1 MKRHFANMVFALIL
15 AAYTVYA
22 ALDTFVIVRVLTPD
36 TLPTATAEASTA
48 PTEAPTTVPTAT
60 ESPAEQATTAPIS
73 ADTEYHDDQID
84 IVLTTMRVENTTVY
98 VADVQIAD
106 ISLLKTA
113 LAGNTYARN
122 LTETTSVQA
131 ANAGA
136 ILAINGDYYGAQ
148 ERGYVLRNGVLYRA
162 SAQSGTDALVIGA
175 DGNFRIITEGE
186 TSADTLVREGAWQ
199 VLTFGPALINGGQ
212 VTVSSSDEVGRA
224 MTSNPRTAI
233 GQISEGHY
241 LLVVSDGRTKESA
254 GLSLRQLAELMQSLG
269 AQVAYNLDGGGSST
283 MVFQGRVVS
292 IITEGETSADTLVRE
307 GAWQVLTF
315 GPALINGGQVTV
327 SSSDE
332 VGRAMTSNPRTAIG
346 QISEGH
352 YLLVVS
358 DGRTKE
364 SAGLS
369 LRQLAEL
376 MQSLGAQVA
385 YNLDGGGSST
395 MVFQGRVVN
404 NPTTN
409 GRSIRERSVSDIVY
423 IGY

>member
-1 MKRHFANMVFALIL
+1 MKRHFASMVFALIL

-48 PTEAPTTVPTAT
+48 PTEAPTAAPTAA
-60 ESPAEQATTAPIS
+60 EPPAEQATTAPIS
-73 ADTEYHDDQID
+73 TDTEYHDDQID

-131 ANAGA
+131 ANTGA

-175 DGNFRIITEGE
+175 DGNFRIINEGE

-199 VLTFGPALINGGQ
+199 VLTFGPALVKDGQ
-212 VTVSSSDEVGRA
+212 VTVRSSDEVGRA

-241 LLVVSDGRTKESA
+241 LLVVSDGRTKEST

-269 AQVAYNLDGGGSST
+269 AQ
-283 MVFQGRVVS
+283 
-292 IITEGETSADTLVRE
+292 I
-307 GAWQVLTF
+307 
-315 GPALINGGQVTV
+315 
-327 SSSDE
+327 
-332 VGRAMTSNPRTAIG
+332 
-346 QISEGH
+346 
-352 YLLVVS
+352 
-358 DGRTKE
+358 
-364 SAGLS
+364 
-369 LRQLAEL
+369 
-376 MQSLGAQVA
+376 A

>member
-1 MKRHFANMVFALIL
+1 
-15 AAYTVYA
+15 
-22 ALDTFVIVRVLTPD
+22 
-36 TLPTATAEASTA
+36 
-48 PTEAPTTVPTAT
+48 
-60 ESPAEQATTAPIS
+60 
-73 ADTEYHDDQID
+73 
-84 IVLTTMRVENTTVY
+84 MRVENTTVY

-162 SAQSGTDALVIGA
+162 SAQSSTDALVIGA

-186 TSADTLVREGAWQ
+186 TSADTLVHEGAWQ
-199 VLTFGPALINGGQ
+199 VLTFGPALVKDGQ

-241 LLVVSDGRTKESA
+241 LLVVSDGRTKEST

-269 AQVAYNLDGGGSST
+269 AQTAYNLDGGGSST
-283 MVFQGRVVS
+283 MVFQGC
-292 IITEGETSADTLVRE
+292 
-307 GAWQVLTF
+307 
-315 GPALINGGQVTV
+315 
-327 SSSDE
+327 
-332 VGRAMTSNPRTAIG
+332 
-346 QISEGH
+346 
-352 YLLVVS
+352 
-358 DGRTKE
+358 
-364 SAGLS
+364 
-369 LRQLAEL
+369 
-376 MQSLGAQVA
+376 
-385 YNLDGGGSST
+385 
-395 MVFQGRVVN
+395 VVN
-404 NPTTN
+404 SPTTN

>member
-15 AAYTVYA
+15 IAYTVYA

-48 PTEAPTTVPTAT
+48 PTEAPTAVPTAT

-73 ADTEYHDDQID
+73 TDTEYHDDQID

-98 VADVQIAD
+98 VADVQLAD

-113 LAGNTYARN
+113 LAGNT
-122 LTETTSVQA
+122 
-131 ANAGA
+131 GA

-175 DGNFRIITEGE
+175 DGNFRIINEGE

-241 LLVVSDGRTKESA
+241 LLVVSDGRTKESN

-269 AQVAYNLDGGGSST
+269 AQIAYNLDGGGSST
-283 MVFQGRVVS
+283 MVFQGRV
-292 IITEGETSADTLVRE
+292 I
-307 GAWQVLTF
+307 
-315 GPALINGGQVTV
+315 
-327 SSSDE
+327 
-332 VGRAMTSNPRTAIG
+332 
-346 QISEGH
+346 
-352 YLLVVS
+352 
-358 DGRTKE
+358 
-364 SAGLS
+364 
-369 LRQLAEL
+369 
-376 MQSLGAQVA
+376 
-385 YNLDGGGSST
+385 
-395 MVFQGRVVN
+395 N

>member
-1 MKRHFANMVFALIL
+1 MKRHFASMVFALIL

-36 TLPTATAEASTA
+36 TLPTATVEASTA
-48 PTEAPTTVPTAT
+48 PTAT
-60 ESPAEQATTAPIS
+60 EPPAEQATTAPIS

-98 VADVQIAD
+98 VADVQLAD

-175 DGNFRIITEGE
+175 DGSFRIINEGE

-241 LLVVSDGRTKESA
+241 LLVVSDGRTKES
-254 GLSLRQLAELMQSLG
+254 
-269 AQVAYNLDGGGSST
+269 T
-283 MVFQGRVVS
+283 
-292 IITEGETSADTLVRE
+292 
-307 GAWQVLTF
+307 
-315 GPALINGGQVTV
+315 
-327 SSSDE
+327 
-332 VGRAMTSNPRTAIG
+332 
-346 QISEGH
+346 
-352 YLLVVS
+352 
-358 DGRTKE
+358 
-364 SAGLS
+364 GLS

>member
-1 MKRHFANMVFALIL
+1 MKRHFASMVFALIL

-36 TLPTATAEASTA
+36 TLPTATVEASTA
-48 PTEAPTTVPTAT
+48 PTAT
-60 ESPAEQATTAPIS
+60 EPPAEQATTAPIS

-175 DGNFRIITEGE
+175 DGNFRIINEGE

-199 VLTFGPALINGGQ
+199 VLTFGPALVKDGQ
-212 VTVSSSDEVGRA
+212 VTVRSSDEVGRA

-241 LLVVSDGRTKESA
+241 LLVVSDGRTKEST

-269 AQVAYNLDGGGSST
+269 AQ
-283 MVFQGRVVS
+283 
-292 IITEGETSADTLVRE
+292 I
-307 GAWQVLTF
+307 
-315 GPALINGGQVTV
+315 
-327 SSSDE
+327 
-332 VGRAMTSNPRTAIG
+332 
-346 QISEGH
+346 
-352 YLLVVS
+352 
-358 DGRTKE
+358 
-364 SAGLS
+364 
-369 LRQLAEL
+369 
-376 MQSLGAQVA
+376 A

>member
-1 MKRHFANMVFALIL
+1 MCC
-15 AAYTVYA
+15 
-22 ALDTFVIVRVLTPD
+22 
-36 TLPTATAEASTA
+36 ATACCTA
-48 PTEAPTTVPTAT
+48 
-60 ESPAEQATTAPIS
+60 
-73 ADTEYHDDQID
+73 H
-84 IVLTTMRVENTTVY
+84 R
-98 VADVQIAD
+98 
-106 ISLLKTA
+106 
-113 LAGNTYARN
+113 R
-122 LTETTSVQA
+122 
-131 ANAGA
+131 
-136 ILAINGDYYGAQ
+136 
-148 ERGYVLRNGVLYRA
+148 
-162 SAQSGTDALVIGA
+162 
-175 DGNFRIITEGE
+175 
-186 TSADTLVREGAWQ
+186 
-199 VLTFGPALINGGQ
+199 
-212 VTVSSSDEVGRA
+212 
-224 MTSNPRTAI
+224 
-233 GQISEGHY
+233 
-241 LLVVSDGRTKESA
+241 
-254 GLSLRQLAELMQSLG
+254 
-269 AQVAYNLDGGGSST
+269 
-283 MVFQGRVVS
+283 

>member
-48 PTEAPTTVPTAT
+48 PTAT
-60 ESPAEQATTAPIS
+60 ESPAEQATTTPIS
-73 ADTEYHDDQID
+73 TDTEYHDDQID

-199 VLTFGPALINGGQ
+199 VLTFGPALVKDGQ

-241 LLVVSDGRTKESA
+241 LLVVSDGRTKEST

-269 AQVAYNLDGGGSST
+269 AKT
-283 MVFQGRVVS
+283 
-292 IITEGETSADTLVRE
+292 
-307 GAWQVLTF
+307 
-315 GPALINGGQVTV
+315 
-327 SSSDE
+327 
-332 VGRAMTSNPRTAIG
+332 
-346 QISEGH
+346 
-352 YLLVVS
+352 
-358 DGRTKE
+358 
-364 SAGLS
+364 
-369 LRQLAEL
+369 
-376 MQSLGAQVA
+376 A

>member
-36 TLPTATAEASTA
+36 TLPTATVEASTA
-48 PTEAPTTVPTAT
+48 PTAT
-60 ESPAEQATTAPIS
+60 EPPAEQATTAPIS
-73 ADTEYHDDQID
+73 TDTEYHEDQID

-199 VLTFGPALINGGQ
+199 VLTFGPALVKDGQ

-233 GQISEGHY
+233 GQISEEHY
-241 LLVVSDGRTKESA
+241 LLVVSDGRTKEST

-269 AQVAYNLDGGGSST
+269 AQ
-283 MVFQGRVVS
+283 
-292 IITEGETSADTLVRE
+292 I
-307 GAWQVLTF
+307 
-315 GPALINGGQVTV
+315 
-327 SSSDE
+327 
-332 VGRAMTSNPRTAIG
+332 
-346 QISEGH
+346 
-352 YLLVVS
+352 
-358 DGRTKE
+358 
-364 SAGLS
+364 
-369 LRQLAEL
+369 
-376 MQSLGAQVA
+376 A

>member
-48 PTEAPTTVPTAT
+48 PTE
-60 ESPAEQATTAPIS
+60 SPAEQAATAPIS

-175 DGNFRIITEGE
+175 DGNFRIINEGE

-199 VLTFGPALINGGQ
+199 VLTFGPALIKDGQ

-241 LLVVSDGRTKESA
+241 LLVVSDGRTKEST

-269 AQVAYNLDGGGSST
+269 AQ
-283 MVFQGRVVS
+283 
-292 IITEGETSADTLVRE
+292 I
-307 GAWQVLTF
+307 
-315 GPALINGGQVTV
+315 
-327 SSSDE
+327 
-332 VGRAMTSNPRTAIG
+332 
-346 QISEGH
+346 
-352 YLLVVS
+352 
-358 DGRTKE
+358 
-364 SAGLS
+364 
-369 LRQLAEL
+369 
-376 MQSLGAQVA
+376 A

-404 NPTTN
+404 SPTTN

>member
-15 AAYTVYA
+15 IAYTVYA
-22 ALDTFVIVRVLTPD
+22 ALDTFVIVRVLTLD
-36 TLPTATAEASTA
+36 TLPTATVEASTA
-48 PTEAPTTVPTAT
+48 PTAT
-60 ESPAEQATTAPIS
+60 EPPAEQATTAPIS
-73 ADTEYHDDQID
+73 TDTEYHDDQID

-98 VADVQIAD
+98 VADVQLAD

-199 VLTFGPALINGGQ
+199 VLTFGPALVKGGQ

-241 LLVVSDGRTKESA
+241 LLVVSDGRTKEST

-269 AQVAYNLDGGGSST
+269 AQ
-283 MVFQGRVVS
+283 
-292 IITEGETSADTLVRE
+292 I
-307 GAWQVLTF
+307 
-315 GPALINGGQVTV
+315 
-327 SSSDE
+327 
-332 VGRAMTSNPRTAIG
+332 
-346 QISEGH
+346 
-352 YLLVVS
+352 
-358 DGRTKE
+358 
-364 SAGLS
+364 
-369 LRQLAEL
+369 
-376 MQSLGAQVA
+376 A

>member
-15 AAYTVYA
+15 IAYTVYA

-36 TLPTATAEASTA
+36 TLPTATAEAST
-48 PTEAPTTVPTAT
+48 VPTAA
-60 ESPAEQATTAPIS
+60 EPPAEQATTAPIS

-98 VADVQIAD
+98 VADVQLAD

-199 VLTFGPALINGGQ
+199 VLTFGPALISGGQ

-241 LLVVSDGRTKESA
+241 LLVVSDGRTKEST

-269 AQVAYNLDGGGSST
+269 AQ
-283 MVFQGRVVS
+283 
-292 IITEGETSADTLVRE
+292 I
-307 GAWQVLTF
+307 
-315 GPALINGGQVTV
+315 
-327 SSSDE
+327 
-332 VGRAMTSNPRTAIG
+332 
-346 QISEGH
+346 
-352 YLLVVS
+352 
-358 DGRTKE
+358 
-364 SAGLS
+364 
-369 LRQLAEL
+369 
-376 MQSLGAQVA
+376 A

-404 NPTTN
+404 SPTTN

>member
-15 AAYTVYA
+15 IAYTVYA

-36 TLPTATAEASTA
+36 TL

-73 ADTEYHDDQID
+73 TDTEYHDDQID

-175 DGNFRIITEGE
+175 DGNFRIINEGE

-199 VLTFGPALINGGQ
+199 VLTFGPALVKDGQ

-241 LLVVSDGRTKESA
+241 LLVVSDGRTKEST

-269 AQVAYNLDGGGSST
+269 AQ
-283 MVFQGRVVS
+283 
-292 IITEGETSADTLVRE
+292 I
-307 GAWQVLTF
+307 
-315 GPALINGGQVTV
+315 
-327 SSSDE
+327 
-332 VGRAMTSNPRTAIG
+332 
-346 QISEGH
+346 
-352 YLLVVS
+352 
-358 DGRTKE
+358 
-364 SAGLS
+364 
-369 LRQLAEL
+369 
-376 MQSLGAQVA
+376 A

>member
-1 MKRHFANMVFALIL
+1 
-15 AAYTVYA
+15 
-22 ALDTFVIVRVLTPD
+22 
-36 TLPTATAEASTA
+36 
-48 PTEAPTTVPTAT
+48 
-60 ESPAEQATTAPIS
+60 
-73 ADTEYHDDQID
+73 
-84 IVLTTMRVENTTVY
+84 MRVENTTVY
-98 VADVQIAD
+98 VADVQLAD

-233 GQISEGHY
+233 GQIREGHY

-269 AQVAYNLDGGGSST
+269 AQ
-283 MVFQGRVVS
+283 
-292 IITEGETSADTLVRE
+292 I
-307 GAWQVLTF
+307 
-315 GPALINGGQVTV
+315 
-327 SSSDE
+327 
-332 VGRAMTSNPRTAIG
+332 
-346 QISEGH
+346 
-352 YLLVVS
+352 
-358 DGRTKE
+358 
-364 SAGLS
+364 
-369 LRQLAEL
+369 
-376 MQSLGAQVA
+376 A

>member
-15 AAYTVYA
+15 IAYTVYA

-36 TLPTATAEASTA
+36 TLPTATAEAST
-48 PTEAPTTVPTAT
+48 VPTAT
-60 ESPAEQATTAPIS
+60 ESPAEQTTTAPIS
-73 ADTEYHDDQID
+73 ADMEYHDDQID

-131 ANAGA
+131 ANTGA

-199 VLTFGPALINGGQ
+199 VLTFGPALIKNGQ

-241 LLVVSDGRTKESA
+241 LLVVSDGRTKEST

-269 AQVAYNLDGGGSST
+269 AQ
-283 MVFQGRVVS
+283 
-292 IITEGETSADTLVRE
+292 I
-307 GAWQVLTF
+307 
-315 GPALINGGQVTV
+315 
-327 SSSDE
+327 
-332 VGRAMTSNPRTAIG
+332 
-346 QISEGH
+346 
-352 YLLVVS
+352 
-358 DGRTKE
+358 
-364 SAGLS
+364 
-369 LRQLAEL
+369 
-376 MQSLGAQVA
+376 A

>member
-15 AAYTVYA
+15 IAYTVYA

-48 PTEAPTTVPTAT
+48 PTAT
-60 ESPAEQATTAPIS
+60 EPPAEQATTAPIS
-73 ADTEYHDDQID
+73 TDTEYHDDQID

-175 DGNFRIITEGE
+175 DGNFRIINEGE

-269 AQVAYNLDGGGSST
+269 AQ
-283 MVFQGRVVS
+283 
-292 IITEGETSADTLVRE
+292 I
-307 GAWQVLTF
+307 
-315 GPALINGGQVTV
+315 
-327 SSSDE
+327 
-332 VGRAMTSNPRTAIG
+332 
-346 QISEGH
+346 
-352 YLLVVS
+352 
-358 DGRTKE
+358 
-364 SAGLS
+364 
-369 LRQLAEL
+369 
-376 MQSLGAQVA
+376 A

>member
-48 PTEAPTTVPTAT
+48 PTEAPTEP
-60 ESPAEQATTAPIS
+60 PAEQATTAPIS

-148 ERGYVLRNGVLYRA
+148 ERGYVLRNGMLYRA

-199 VLTFGPALINGGQ
+199 VLTFGPALVKDGQ
-212 VTVSSSDEVGRA
+212 VTVRSSDEVGRA

-241 LLVVSDGRTKESA
+241 LLVVSDGRTKEST

-269 AQVAYNLDGGGSST
+269 AQ
-283 MVFQGRVVS
+283 
-292 IITEGETSADTLVRE
+292 I
-307 GAWQVLTF
+307 
-315 GPALINGGQVTV
+315 
-327 SSSDE
+327 
-332 VGRAMTSNPRTAIG
+332 
-346 QISEGH
+346 
-352 YLLVVS
+352 
-358 DGRTKE
+358 
-364 SAGLS
+364 
-369 LRQLAEL
+369 
-376 MQSLGAQVA
+376 A

>member
-1 MKRHFANMVFALIL
+1 MKRHFASMVFALIL

-48 PTEAPTTVPTAT
+48 PTEAP
-60 ESPAEQATTAPIS
+60 TTAPIS

-148 ERGYVLRNGVLYRA
+148 ERGYVLRNGMLYRA

-199 VLTFGPALINGGQ
+199 VLTFGPALINDGQ

-269 AQVAYNLDGGGSST
+269 AQ
-283 MVFQGRVVS
+283 
-292 IITEGETSADTLVRE
+292 I
-307 GAWQVLTF
+307 
-315 GPALINGGQVTV
+315 
-327 SSSDE
+327 
-332 VGRAMTSNPRTAIG
+332 
-346 QISEGH
+346 
-352 YLLVVS
+352 
-358 DGRTKE
+358 
-364 SAGLS
+364 
-369 LRQLAEL
+369 
-376 MQSLGAQVA
+376 A

-409 GRSIRERSVSDIVY
+409 GRSLRERSVSDIVY

>member
-48 PTEAPTTVPTAT
+48 PTAT
-60 ESPAEQATTAPIS
+60 EPPAEQTTTAPIS
-73 ADTEYHDDQID
+73 TDTEYHDDQID

-131 ANAGA
+131 ANTGA

-148 ERGYVLRNGVLYRA
+148 EHGYVLRNGVLYRA

-175 DGNFRIITEGE
+175 DGNFRIINEGE

-269 AQVAYNLDGGGSST
+269 AQ
-283 MVFQGRVVS
+283 
-292 IITEGETSADTLVRE
+292 I
-307 GAWQVLTF
+307 
-315 GPALINGGQVTV
+315 
-327 SSSDE
+327 
-332 VGRAMTSNPRTAIG
+332 
-346 QISEGH
+346 
-352 YLLVVS
+352 
-358 DGRTKE
+358 
-364 SAGLS
+364 
-369 LRQLAEL
+369 
-376 MQSLGAQVA
+376 A

-404 NPTTN
+404 SPTTN

>member
-48 PTEAPTTVPTAT
+48 PTAT
-60 ESPAEQATTAPIS
+60 EPPAEQATTAPIS
-73 ADTEYHDDQID
+73 TDTEYHDDQID

-241 LLVVSDGRTKESA
+241 LLVVSDGRTKEST

-269 AQVAYNLDGGGSST
+269 AQ
-283 MVFQGRVVS
+283 
-292 IITEGETSADTLVRE
+292 I
-307 GAWQVLTF
+307 
-315 GPALINGGQVTV
+315 
-327 SSSDE
+327 
-332 VGRAMTSNPRTAIG
+332 
-346 QISEGH
+346 
-352 YLLVVS
+352 
-358 DGRTKE
+358 
-364 SAGLS
+364 
-369 LRQLAEL
+369 
-376 MQSLGAQVA
+376 A

-404 NPTTN
+404 SPTTN

>member
-1 MKRHFANMVFALIL
+1 MKRHFASMVFALIL

-36 TLPTATAEASTA
+36 TLPTATVEASTA
-48 PTEAPTTVPTAT
+48 PTAT
-60 ESPAEQATTAPIS
+60 EPPAEQATTAPIS
-73 ADTEYHDDQID
+73 TDTEYHDDQID

-148 ERGYVLRNGVLYRA
+148 ERGYVLLNGVLYRA

-175 DGNFRIITEGE
+175 DGNFRIINEGE

-241 LLVVSDGRTKESA
+241 LLVVSDGRTKES
-254 GLSLRQLAELMQSLG
+254 
-269 AQVAYNLDGGGSST
+269 T
-283 MVFQGRVVS
+283 
-292 IITEGETSADTLVRE
+292 
-307 GAWQVLTF
+307 
-315 GPALINGGQVTV
+315 
-327 SSSDE
+327 
-332 VGRAMTSNPRTAIG
+332 
-346 QISEGH
+346 
-352 YLLVVS
+352 
-358 DGRTKE
+358 
-364 SAGLS
+364 GLS

-404 NPTTN
+404 SPTTN

>member
-15 AAYTVYA
+15 TAYTVYA

-48 PTEAPTTVPTAT
+48 PTEAPTAVPTAT
-60 ESPAEQATTAPIS
+60 EFPAEQATTAPIS
-73 ADTEYHDDQID
+73 TDTEYHDDQID

-122 LTETTSVQA
+122 LTETTSAQA

-175 DGNFRIITEGE
+175 DGNFRIINEGE

-199 VLTFGPALINGGQ
+199 VLTFGPALIKDGQ

-241 LLVVSDGRTKESA
+241 LLVVSDGRTKEST

-269 AQVAYNLDGGGSST
+269 AQ
-283 MVFQGRVVS
+283 
-292 IITEGETSADTLVRE
+292 I
-307 GAWQVLTF
+307 
-315 GPALINGGQVTV
+315 
-327 SSSDE
+327 
-332 VGRAMTSNPRTAIG
+332 
-346 QISEGH
+346 
-352 YLLVVS
+352 
-358 DGRTKE
+358 
-364 SAGLS
+364 
-369 LRQLAEL
+369 
-376 MQSLGAQVA
+376 A

-409 GRSIRERSVSDIVY
+409 GRSIRERNVSDIVY

>member
-48 PTEAPTTVPTAT
+48 PTEAPTT
-60 ESPAEQATTAPIS
+60 APIS
-73 ADTEYHDDQID
+73 TDTEYHDDQID
-84 IVLTTMRVENTTVY
+84 IVLTTMRVEDTTVY
-98 VADVQIAD
+98 VADVQLAD

-241 LLVVSDGRTKESA
+241 LLVVSDGRTKES
-254 GLSLRQLAELMQSLG
+254 
-269 AQVAYNLDGGGSST
+269 T
-283 MVFQGRVVS
+283 
-292 IITEGETSADTLVRE
+292 
-307 GAWQVLTF
+307 
-315 GPALINGGQVTV
+315 
-327 SSSDE
+327 
-332 VGRAMTSNPRTAIG
+332 
-346 QISEGH
+346 
-352 YLLVVS
+352 
-358 DGRTKE
+358 
-364 SAGLS
+364 GLS

>member
-1 MKRHFANMVFALIL
+1 MKRHFASMVFALIL

-48 PTEAPTTVPTAT
+48 PTEAP
-60 ESPAEQATTAPIS
+60 TTAPIS

-199 VLTFGPALINGGQ
+199 VLTFGPALIKDGQ

-241 LLVVSDGRTKESA
+241 LLVVSDGRTEESA

-269 AQVAYNLDGGGSST
+269 AQIAYNLDGGGSST
-283 MVFQGRVVS
+283 
-292 IITEGETSADTLVRE
+292 I
-307 GAWQVLTF
+307 
-315 GPALINGGQVTV
+315 
-327 SSSDE
+327 
-332 VGRAMTSNPRTAIG
+332 
-346 QISEGH
+346 
-352 YLLVVS
+352 
-358 DGRTKE
+358 
-364 SAGLS
+364 
-369 LRQLAEL
+369 
-376 MQSLGAQVA
+376 
-385 YNLDGGGSST
+385 
-395 MVFQGRVVN
+395 VFQGRVVN

-409 GRSIRERSVSDIVY
+409 GRSIHERSVSDIVY

>member
-48 PTEAPTTVPTAT
+48 PTAT
-60 ESPAEQATTAPIS
+60 EPPAEQATTAPIS

-241 LLVVSDGRTKESA
+241 LLVVSDGRTKES
-254 GLSLRQLAELMQSLG
+254 
-269 AQVAYNLDGGGSST
+269 T
-283 MVFQGRVVS
+283 
-292 IITEGETSADTLVRE
+292 
-307 GAWQVLTF
+307 
-315 GPALINGGQVTV
+315 
-327 SSSDE
+327 
-332 VGRAMTSNPRTAIG
+332 
-346 QISEGH
+346 
-352 YLLVVS
+352 
-358 DGRTKE
+358 
-364 SAGLS
+364 GLS

>member
-36 TLPTATAEASTA
+36 TLPTATVEASTA
-48 PTEAPTTVPTAT
+48 PTAT
-60 ESPAEQATTAPIS
+60 EPPAEQATTAPIS
-73 ADTEYHDDQID
+73 TDTEYHDDQID

-131 ANAGA
+131 ANTGA

-175 DGNFRIITEGE
+175 DGNFRIINEGE

-199 VLTFGPALINGGQ
+199 VLTFGPALISGGQ

-241 LLVVSDGRTKESA
+241 LLVVSDGRTKEST

-269 AQVAYNLDGGGSST
+269 AQT
-283 MVFQGRVVS
+283 
-292 IITEGETSADTLVRE
+292 
-307 GAWQVLTF
+307 
-315 GPALINGGQVTV
+315 
-327 SSSDE
+327 
-332 VGRAMTSNPRTAIG
+332 
-346 QISEGH
+346 
-352 YLLVVS
+352 
-358 DGRTKE
+358 
-364 SAGLS
+364 
-369 LRQLAEL
+369 
-376 MQSLGAQVA
+376 A

>member
-15 AAYTVYA
+15 IAYTVYA

-36 TLPTATAEASTA
+36 TLPMATATAEAATA
-48 PTEAPTTVPTAT
+48 APETTESPTAT
-60 ESPAEQATTAPIS
+60 PDVTESPTDAPEATAEPTAQTTSAPIS
-73 ADTEYHDDQID
+73 TDTEYHDDQID

-148 ERGYVLRNGVLYRA
+148 ERGYVLRNGVLYRS
-162 SAQSGTDALVIGA
+162 SAQSGTDALVIDA

-186 TSADTLVREGAWQ
+186 TNADTLASECAWQ
-199 VLTFGPALINGGQ
+199 ILTFGPALVVDGQ
-212 VTVSSSDEVGRA
+212 VTVSSNDEVGRA

-241 LLVVSDGRTKESA
+241 LLVVSDGRTGASS
-254 GLSLRQLAELMQSLG
+254 GLSLRQLAEVMQSLG

-283 MVFQGRVVS
+283 MVFQGRV
-292 IITEGETSADTLVRE
+292 I
-307 GAWQVLTF
+307 
-315 GPALINGGQVTV
+315 
-327 SSSDE
+327 
-332 VGRAMTSNPRTAIG
+332 
-346 QISEGH
+346 
-352 YLLVVS
+352 
-358 DGRTKE
+358 
-364 SAGLS
+364 
-369 LRQLAEL
+369 
-376 MQSLGAQVA
+376 
-385 YNLDGGGSST
+385 
-395 MVFQGRVVN
+395 N

>member
-36 TLPTATAEASTA
+36 TLPTATVEASTA
-48 PTEAPTTVPTAT
+48 PTAT
-60 ESPAEQATTAPIS
+60 EPPAEQATTAPIS
-73 ADTEYHDDQID
+73 TDTEYHDDQID

-175 DGNFRIITEGE
+175 DGNFRIINESE

-199 VLTFGPALINGGQ
+199 VLTFGPALIKDGQ

-241 LLVVSDGRTKESA
+241 LLVVSDGRTEESA

-269 AQVAYNLDGGGSST
+269 AQIAYNLDGGGSST
-283 MVFQGRVVS
+283 
-292 IITEGETSADTLVRE
+292 I
-307 GAWQVLTF
+307 
-315 GPALINGGQVTV
+315 
-327 SSSDE
+327 
-332 VGRAMTSNPRTAIG
+332 
-346 QISEGH
+346 
-352 YLLVVS
+352 
-358 DGRTKE
+358 
-364 SAGLS
+364 
-369 LRQLAEL
+369 
-376 MQSLGAQVA
+376 
-385 YNLDGGGSST
+385 
-395 MVFQGRVVN
+395 VFQGRVVN

>member
-1 MKRHFANMVFALIL
+1 
-15 AAYTVYA
+15 
-22 ALDTFVIVRVLTPD
+22 
-36 TLPTATAEASTA
+36 
-48 PTEAPTTVPTAT
+48 
-60 ESPAEQATTAPIS
+60 
-73 ADTEYHDDQID
+73 
-84 IVLTTMRVENTTVY
+84 MRVENTTVY

-131 ANAGA
+131 ANTGA

-162 SAQSGTDALVIGA
+162 SAQSGTDALVIGT
-175 DGNFRIITEGE
+175 DGNFRIINEGE

-199 VLTFGPALINGGQ
+199 VLTFGPALVKDGQ

-241 LLVVSDGRTKESA
+241 LLVVSDGRTKEST

-269 AQVAYNLDGGGSST
+269 AQ
-283 MVFQGRVVS
+283 
-292 IITEGETSADTLVRE
+292 I
-307 GAWQVLTF
+307 
-315 GPALINGGQVTV
+315 
-327 SSSDE
+327 
-332 VGRAMTSNPRTAIG
+332 
-346 QISEGH
+346 
-352 YLLVVS
+352 
-358 DGRTKE
+358 
-364 SAGLS
+364 
-369 LRQLAEL
+369 
-376 MQSLGAQVA
+376 A

>member
-36 TLPTATAEASTA
+36 TLPTATVEASTA
-48 PTEAPTTVPTAT
+48 PTAT
-60 ESPAEQATTAPIS
+60 EPPAEQATTAPIS
-73 ADTEYHDDQID
+73 TDTEYHDDQID

-175 DGNFRIITEGE
+175 DGNFRIINEGE

-241 LLVVSDGRTKESA
+241 LLVVSDGRTKES
-254 GLSLRQLAELMQSLG
+254 
-269 AQVAYNLDGGGSST
+269 T
-283 MVFQGRVVS
+283 
-292 IITEGETSADTLVRE
+292 
-307 GAWQVLTF
+307 
-315 GPALINGGQVTV
+315 
-327 SSSDE
+327 
-332 VGRAMTSNPRTAIG
+332 
-346 QISEGH
+346 
-352 YLLVVS
+352 
-358 DGRTKE
+358 
-364 SAGLS
+364 GLS

-404 NPTTN
+404 SPTTN

>member
-60 ESPAEQATTAPIS
+60 EQAATVPIS
-73 ADTEYHDDQID
+73 TDTEYHDDQID

-131 ANAGA
+131 ANTGA

-224 MTSNPRTAI
+224 MTSNPRTTI

-269 AQVAYNLDGGGSST
+269 AQ
-283 MVFQGRVVS
+283 
-292 IITEGETSADTLVRE
+292 I
-307 GAWQVLTF
+307 
-315 GPALINGGQVTV
+315 
-327 SSSDE
+327 
-332 VGRAMTSNPRTAIG
+332 
-346 QISEGH
+346 
-352 YLLVVS
+352 
-358 DGRTKE
+358 
-364 SAGLS
+364 
-369 LRQLAEL
+369 
-376 MQSLGAQVA
+376 A

>member
-36 TLPTATAEASTA
+36 TLPTSTAEASTA
-48 PTEAPTTVPTAT
+48 PTEAP
-60 ESPAEQATTAPIS
+60 TTAPIS

-98 VADVQIAD
+98 VADVQLAD

-241 LLVVSDGRTKESA
+241 LLVVSDGRTKEST

-269 AQVAYNLDGGGSST
+269 AQ
-283 MVFQGRVVS
+283 
-292 IITEGETSADTLVRE
+292 I
-307 GAWQVLTF
+307 
-315 GPALINGGQVTV
+315 
-327 SSSDE
+327 
-332 VGRAMTSNPRTAIG
+332 
-346 QISEGH
+346 
-352 YLLVVS
+352 
-358 DGRTKE
+358 
-364 SAGLS
+364 
-369 LRQLAEL
+369 
-376 MQSLGAQVA
+376 A

-404 NPTTN
+404 SPTTN

>member
-15 AAYTVYA
+15 ATYTVYA

-48 PTEAPTTVPTAT
+48 PTGAPTAVPTAT
-60 ESPAEQATTAPIS
+60 ESPAEQTTTAPIS
-73 ADTEYHDDQID
+73 TDTEYHDDQID

-122 LTETTSVQA
+122 LTETTSAQA

-162 SAQSGTDALVIGA
+162 SAQSGTDALVIAA
-175 DGNFRIITEGE
+175 DGNFRIINEGE

-241 LLVVSDGRTKESA
+241 LLVVSDGRTKEST

-269 AQVAYNLDGGGSST
+269 AQ
-283 MVFQGRVVS
+283 
-292 IITEGETSADTLVRE
+292 I
-307 GAWQVLTF
+307 
-315 GPALINGGQVTV
+315 
-327 SSSDE
+327 
-332 VGRAMTSNPRTAIG
+332 
-346 QISEGH
+346 
-352 YLLVVS
+352 
-358 DGRTKE
+358 
-364 SAGLS
+364 
-369 LRQLAEL
+369 
-376 MQSLGAQVA
+376 A

>member
-48 PTEAPTTVPTAT
+48 PTEAPTAVPTAM

-73 ADTEYHDDQID
+73 TDTEYHDDQID

-122 LTETTSVQA
+122 LTETTSAQA

-175 DGNFRIITEGE
+175 DGNFRIINEGE

-212 VTVSSSDEVGRA
+212 VTVRSSDEVGRA

-241 LLVVSDGRTKESA
+241 LLVVSDGRTKEST

-269 AQVAYNLDGGGSST
+269 AQ
-283 MVFQGRVVS
+283 
-292 IITEGETSADTLVRE
+292 I
-307 GAWQVLTF
+307 
-315 GPALINGGQVTV
+315 
-327 SSSDE
+327 
-332 VGRAMTSNPRTAIG
+332 
-346 QISEGH
+346 
-352 YLLVVS
+352 
-358 DGRTKE
+358 
-364 SAGLS
+364 
-369 LRQLAEL
+369 
-376 MQSLGAQVA
+376 A

>member
-48 PTEAPTTVPTAT
+48 PTAT
-60 ESPAEQATTAPIS
+60 EPPAEQATTTPIS
-73 ADTEYHDDQID
+73 TDTEYHDDQID

-175 DGNFRIITEGE
+175 DGNFRIITEGK

-199 VLTFGPALINGGQ
+199 VLTFGPALVKDGQ

-241 LLVVSDGRTKESA
+241 LLVVSDGRTKES
-254 GLSLRQLAELMQSLG
+254 
-269 AQVAYNLDGGGSST
+269 T
-283 MVFQGRVVS
+283 
-292 IITEGETSADTLVRE
+292 
-307 GAWQVLTF
+307 
-315 GPALINGGQVTV
+315 
-327 SSSDE
+327 
-332 VGRAMTSNPRTAIG
+332 
-346 QISEGH
+346 
-352 YLLVVS
+352 
-358 DGRTKE
+358 
-364 SAGLS
+364 GLS

-404 NPTTN
+404 SPTTN

>member
-1 MKRHFANMVFALIL
+1 MKRHFASMVFALIL

-36 TLPTATAEASTA
+36 TLPTATAEAST
-48 PTEAPTTVPTAT
+48 VPTAA
-60 ESPAEQATTAPIS
+60 EPPAEQATTAPIS

-175 DGNFRIITEGE
+175 DGNFRIINEGE

-254 GLSLRQLAELMQSLG
+254 GLSLWQLAELMQSLG
-269 AQVAYNLDGGGSST
+269 AQ
-283 MVFQGRVVS
+283 
-292 IITEGETSADTLVRE
+292 I
-307 GAWQVLTF
+307 
-315 GPALINGGQVTV
+315 
-327 SSSDE
+327 
-332 VGRAMTSNPRTAIG
+332 
-346 QISEGH
+346 
-352 YLLVVS
+352 
-358 DGRTKE
+358 
-364 SAGLS
+364 
-369 LRQLAEL
+369 
-376 MQSLGAQVA
+376 A

>member
-48 PTEAPTTVPTAT
+48 PTEAPTTAPTAT

-175 DGNFRIITEGE
+175 DGNFRIINEGE

-199 VLTFGPALINGGQ
+199 VLTFG
-212 VTVSSSDEVGRA
+212 R
-224 MTSNPRTAI
+224 R
-233 GQISEGHY
+233 
-241 LLVVSDGRTKESA
+241 
-254 GLSLRQLAELMQSLG
+254 
-269 AQVAYNLDGGGSST
+269 
-283 MVFQGRVVS
+283 
-292 IITEGETSADTLVRE
+292 
-307 GAWQVLTF
+307 
-315 GPALINGGQVTV
+315 
-327 SSSDE
+327 
-332 VGRAMTSNPRTAIG
+332 
-346 QISEGH
+346 
-352 YLLVVS
+352 
-358 DGRTKE
+358 
-364 SAGLS
+364 
-369 LRQLAEL
+369 
-376 MQSLGAQVA
+376 
-385 YNLDGGGSST
+385 
-395 MVFQGRVVN
+395 
-404 NPTTN
+404 
-409 GRSIRERSVSDIVY
+409 
-423 IGY
+423 

>member
-36 TLPTATAEASTA
+36 TLPTATVEASTA
-48 PTEAPTTVPTAT
+48 PTAT
-60 ESPAEQATTAPIS
+60 EPPAEQATTTPIS
-73 ADTEYHDDQID
+73 TDTEYHDDQLD

-199 VLTFGPALINGGQ
+199 VLTFGPALVKDGQ

-241 LLVVSDGRTKESA
+241 LLVVSDGRTKES
-254 GLSLRQLAELMQSLG
+254 
-269 AQVAYNLDGGGSST
+269 T
-283 MVFQGRVVS
+283 
-292 IITEGETSADTLVRE
+292 
-307 GAWQVLTF
+307 
-315 GPALINGGQVTV
+315 
-327 SSSDE
+327 
-332 VGRAMTSNPRTAIG
+332 
-346 QISEGH
+346 
-352 YLLVVS
+352 
-358 DGRTKE
+358 
-364 SAGLS
+364 GLS

-404 NPTTN
+404 SPTTN

>member
-15 AAYTVYA
+15 IAYTVYA

-48 PTEAPTTVPTAT
+48 PTEAPTAAPTAT
-60 ESPAEQATTAPIS
+60 EQATTAPIFT
-73 ADTEYHDDQID
+73 DTEYHDDQID

-98 VADVQIAD
+98 VADVQLAD

-131 ANAGA
+131 ANTGA

-199 VLTFGPALINGGQ
+199 VLTFGPALVKDGQ

-241 LLVVSDGRTKESA
+241 LLVVSDGRTKEST

-269 AQVAYNLDGGGSST
+269 AQ
-283 MVFQGRVVS
+283 
-292 IITEGETSADTLVRE
+292 I
-307 GAWQVLTF
+307 
-315 GPALINGGQVTV
+315 
-327 SSSDE
+327 
-332 VGRAMTSNPRTAIG
+332 
-346 QISEGH
+346 
-352 YLLVVS
+352 
-358 DGRTKE
+358 
-364 SAGLS
+364 
-369 LRQLAEL
+369 
-376 MQSLGAQVA
+376 A

-404 NPTTN
+404 SPTTN

>member
-73 ADTEYHDDQID
+73 TDTEYHDDQID

-162 SAQSGTDALVIGA
+162 SAQSGTDALVIGT
-175 DGNFRIITEGE
+175 DGNFRIIT
-186 TSADTLVREGAWQ
+186 EGAWQ

-241 LLVVSDGRTKESA
+241 LLVVSDGRTKEST

-269 AQVAYNLDGGGSST
+269 AQT
-283 MVFQGRVVS
+283 
-292 IITEGETSADTLVRE
+292 
-307 GAWQVLTF
+307 
-315 GPALINGGQVTV
+315 
-327 SSSDE
+327 
-332 VGRAMTSNPRTAIG
+332 
-346 QISEGH
+346 
-352 YLLVVS
+352 
-358 DGRTKE
+358 
-364 SAGLS
+364 
-369 LRQLAEL
+369 
-376 MQSLGAQVA
+376 A

>member
-1 MKRHFANMVFALIL
+1 MKRHFASMVFALIL

-36 TLPTATAEASTA
+36 TLPTATVEASTA
-48 PTEAPTTVPTAT
+48 PTAT
-60 ESPAEQATTAPIS
+60 EPPAEQATTAPIS
-73 ADTEYHDDQID
+73 TDTEYHDDQID

-241 LLVVSDGRTKESA
+241 LLVVSDGRTKES
-254 GLSLRQLAELMQSLG
+254 
-269 AQVAYNLDGGGSST
+269 T
-283 MVFQGRVVS
+283 
-292 IITEGETSADTLVRE
+292 
-307 GAWQVLTF
+307 
-315 GPALINGGQVTV
+315 
-327 SSSDE
+327 
-332 VGRAMTSNPRTAIG
+332 
-346 QISEGH
+346 
-352 YLLVVS
+352 
-358 DGRTKE
+358 
-364 SAGLS
+364 GLS